1 MMRPK
6 LTSSSIS
13 RAVFISLLLAA
24 SLQVFAQE
32 RPKVLTAR
40 KDTVPFLRG
49 VSASAD
55 LVGLIQKMVSDYG
68 QYEASLRVNIKDK
81 YFPVVE
87 LGLGKADAE
96 DVATRLTYKTSA
108 PYGRIGLDFNMMK
121 NKHDVYRIYA
131 GFRYAF
137 TTFKYDVTSP
147 GIEDPVWREHT
158 DFGIE
163 GAKCTYHW
171 GELVVG
177 IDAKIWGPVRMGWT
191 VRYRRR
197 IAYSASD
204 FGNAWYVP
212 GYGKG
217 DSSKLGGTF
226 DLTFEL

>member
-6 LTSSSIS
+6 LISSFFS
-13 RAVFISLLLAA
+13 RVVFISLLLMA
-24 SLQVFAQE
+24 SIQSSAQE
-32 RPKVLTAR
+32 RPKILDVG
-40 KDTVPFLRG
+40 KDTIPFLRG
-49 VSASAD
+49 VSVSAD
-55 LVGLIQKMVSDYG
+55 LVGLIQKAVGDYG

-87 LGLGKADAE
+87 LGFCKADAA
-96 DVATRLTYKTSA
+96 DDATRLTYKTSA

-121 NKHDVYRIYA
+121 NKHDDYRIYA

-137 TTFKYDVTSP
+137 TTFKYDVTSM

-177 IDAKIWGPVRMGWT
+177 IDAKILGPFRMGWT

-197 IAYSASD
+197 IAHSESD

-212 GYGKG
+212 GFGKG
-217 DSSKLGGTF
+217 DGSKLGGTF
-226 DLTFEL
+226 NLTFEL